1 MAHQGSDSE
10 ARFVSYVEVLA
21 DVVGDARRVE
31 PLKHYCSGLL
41 TAEGRKSVEPIAA
54 VTAPASVSVQHQ
66 YCGQLGKQANCQ
78 VVVTLSV
85 TNHRASLPI
94 AYRLYLPQE
103 WTEDAARRKKTRIPD
118 NLVFKTKPEIA
129 LEQIRAAC
137 EAGVPPGV
145 VLMDPAYG
153 CHLPLRTGIRKL
165 GLKYVAGISYNVKV
179 LAAPKRGEPARMSVK
194 DVALKLPRH
203 AWRTIT

>member
-66 YCGQLGKQANCQ
+66 RLLNFVANAPWSNFLQ
-78 VVVTLSV
+78 
-85 TNHRASLPI
+85 
-94 AYRLYLPQE
+94 LYL
-103 WTEDAARRKKTRIPD
+103 R
-118 NLVFKTKPEIA
+118 
-129 LEQIRAAC
+129 
-137 EAGVPPGV
+137 
-145 VLMDPAYG
+145 
-153 CHLPLRTGIRKL
+153 
-165 GLKYVAGISYNVKV
+165 
-179 LAAPKRGEPARMSVK
+179 
-194 DVALKLPRH
+194 
-203 AWRTIT
+203 

>member
-66 YCGQLGKQANCQ
+66 RLLNFVANAPWSDEQMLAKVREEVLPAIERSGPIEAWIIDDTAFPKQAMPRSECI
-78 VVVTLSV
+78 TS
-85 TNHRASLPI
+85 I
-94 AYRLYLPQE
+94 AGS
-103 WTEDAARRKKTRIPD
+103 WANRR
-118 NLVFKTKPEIA
+118 IA
-129 LEQIRAAC
+129 
-137 EAGVPPGV
+137 
-145 VLMDPAYG
+145 
-153 CHLPLRTGIRKL
+153 K
-165 GLKYVAGISYNVKV
+165 
-179 LAAPKRGEPARMSVK
+179 
-194 DVALKLPRH
+194 
-203 AWRTIT
+203 W